1 LGTVAGV
8 GTVVWWSGL
17 RSCEVG
23 AVSSLVEEAVPACSV
38 WSAKMKLNLLFLL
51 KPKQTQMVGLHKN
64 A

>member
-1 LGTVAGV
+1 
-8 GTVVWWSGL
+8 
-17 RSCEVG
+17 VG